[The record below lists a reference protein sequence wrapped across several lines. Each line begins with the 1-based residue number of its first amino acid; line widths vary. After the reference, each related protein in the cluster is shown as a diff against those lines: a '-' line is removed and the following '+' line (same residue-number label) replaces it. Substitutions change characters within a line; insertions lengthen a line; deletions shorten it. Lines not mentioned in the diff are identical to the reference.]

1 MSETTQHK
9 GGGRPFQSL
18 MQPHFDFIQQL
29 RQRRKT
35 WPEIAALL
43 FTEKGIQVTS
53 YAPYLFYRRK
63 LKRMRK
69 PHWESALVESQPA
82 QPSPVAS
89 RPQSHPAPLPGAPT
103 FKRPDIKQLSSG
115 EFT

>member
-1 MSETTQHK
+1 MSEMTQHK

-43 FTEKGIQVTS
+43 FTEKGIEVTS
-53 YAPYLFYRRK
+53 YAPYFFYRRK

-69 PHWESALVESQPA
+69 PHWESKAALEQPA
-82 QPSPVAS
+82 TVKP
-89 RPQSHPAPLPGAPT
+89 PAPAQEPAQATTTTTNPYQFNT
-103 FKRPDIKQLSSG
+103 NI
-115 EFT
+115 